1 MKGGG
6 QGSATPGGYSWA
18 FLVGVC
24 RPVLRILT
32 LFPTKKCHFSHH
44 LPHPFSDLEVVTKRN
59 MRVNIDRN
67 YVIIT
72 EIRTLAKGFLSY
84 SFIIERRTHSYTTV
98 VPLWTIPHSRPKWAK
113 SISVLRP
120 KRRHNH
126 TLRGGT
132 YLYGG
137 LYKGVPGSG
146 SKPTASRSLYS
157 RLPSFFGVFLEV
169 PS

>member
-1 MKGGG
+1 M
-6 QGSATPGGYSWA
+6 
-18 FLVGVC
+18 GVC

-67 YVIIT
+67 YVIIS

-84 SFIIERRTHSYTTV
+84 SFIIETTNTFIHYRSSLV
-98 VPLWTIPHSRPKWAK
+98 NHTRFQTKWAK

-120 KRRHNH
+120 KRRHNHH

-157 RLPSFFGVFLEV
+157 RLPSFFGVFLQV
-169 PS
+169 TSSQKTK

>member
-1 MKGGG
+1 M
-6 QGSATPGGYSWA
+6 
-18 FLVGVC
+18 GVC

-44 LPHPFSDLEVVTKRN
+44 LPHPFSDLGVVTKRN

-84 SFIIERRTHSYTTV
+84 SFIIETTNTFIHYRSSLV
-98 VPLWTIPHSRPKWAK
+98 NHTRFQTKMGKIYIRSQ
-113 SISVLRP
+113 S

-137 LYKGVPGSG
+137 LYKEVPGSG
-146 SKPTASRSLYS
+146 SKPTASLSLYS
-157 RLPSFFGVFLEV
+157 RLPSFFGVFLQV
-169 PS
+169 PSSQKTK